1 MKFFWGVVVPALI
14 MLLSFILTFWLYRRF
29 SRDDSDRRE

>member
-29 SRDDSDRRE
+29 SRDDSDPRE

>member
-29 SRDDSDRRE
+29 SGDDSDRRE

>member
-29 SRDDSDRRE
+29 SGDGSDRGE